1 MAHPDLPPHIQ
12 KPGPRP
18 LLLRIIEENIDDL
31 VTGLTV
37 LAFLGVVFLII
48 LGFVGVITL
57 MDWASR

>member
-1 MAHPDLPPHIQ
+1 MANPDLPPHIQ
-12 KPGPRP
+12 KPVPRP

-37 LAFLGVVFLII
+37 LALLGVVSLIV
-48 LGFVGVITL
+48 LGFVGLITL

>member
-12 KPGPRP
+12 KPGPHP
-18 LLLRIIEENIDDL
+18 LLLRIIEEHIDDL

-37 LAFLGVVFLII
+37 LAFLGVVFLIV
-48 LGFVGVITL
+48 LGFVGVIIL

>member
-18 LLLRIIEENIDDL
+18 LLFRIVEENIDDL

-37 LAFLGVVFLII
+37 LALLGVVFLML
-48 LGFVGVITL
+48 LGLVGVIIL
-57 MDWASR
+57 LDWASR